1 MASKP
6 CSVDP
11 VLVIGIVI
19 NELKAFDK
27 ANLKDAQG
35 NPAPFDLQDFVTKF
49 YAERLKG
56 TNNIGMATSATQM
69 VPKAI
74 KSALTYLTI
83 EKNNKLVDRLESK
96 GVDRAAVNTLITE
109 FEDINAVGNYV
120 VGVDPA
126 IQAAAIANANT
137 HPAPKQG
144 RPSKNA
150 ILNRTLWSILEDA
163 QGFVAAPWSHLL
175 TTGQEAF
182 EAVINPST
190 GKKEYDN
197 VKDPAKKPMYNT
209 LKALLTAFQGAQVS
223 DGSTL
228 KYSGH
233 TGFKLAAS
241 VATNDKSLMQSDY
254 VLTITDNNGAPL
266 LFDENGKIDAVN
278 GRQMYYSLRPNNEKV
293 NSQIIHSY
301 VDTYTNKINRELSA
315 GKITA
320 KEAKTA
326 IAKFKEEFTALRKE
340 QFDTTEGIINTI
352 KNSPG
357 KVVMLNITG
366 GSKGYINESLNPLS
380 KVWDKLSK
388 EEKDSIQVDD
398 TTTGF
403 TYITLNNVQGPVQLQ
418 ATPIPFNTELMES
431 IINVL
436 TQPVKKGGVLLNGY
450 DKKAYVKQFINNAKG
465 KFNIGVN
472 PITGEV
478 ILMIY
483 GTTVNVNDKNA
494 GKILKDMFTNPK
506 LMFKDEKKQLYVNI
520 NNRLI
525 KSKTYDFFNVNAGVV
540 TVETKDYVED
550 LLLSYLQ
557 IKAQPNA
564 EGEIHALNGYLKWEL
579 SEEGVV
585 AKEELPENRKAA
597 EVTSKVIE
605 SNPDDLDTNRLI
617 LGMGT
622 AAENAAADLWWK
634 SSPLAKV
641 IPLHV
646 LRNIANSN
654 AWASWNLAGITLYNG
669 SDNTHIYHEAW
680 HAFSQLYLTVA
691 QKKSLYAEVAKQTG
705 SFKVVVKK
713 FNADGVKTEVL
724 QSVDFNKATP
734 RQLEEYIAEEFR
746 AFAKSAGTASV
757 RGSVKR
763 NIFQRI
769 WDAIKAFF
777 SGVRTTDVVTQPDSI
792 NVMTEIFNKLYK
804 GDVNDYSPSADNAIF
819 HSANSGIVKVEEVIV
834 GEGQLNY
841 AESKLLVDSIDGL
854 VSEYITKT
862 GKAYSTPRIF
872 LTVRNRDKVF
882 DSVKIKMHTRLGVLT
897 AELEANEKLTAEDPN
912 KWTEQLKQLK
922 ERDIDIINYGLNNW
936 GDHNNQKDETG
947 VMGFYKEHSSFS
959 ELMKAPIL
967 KDDDSVG
974 VDSDEKDL
982 NNSSRRDNRAGND
995 VSSKELAD
1003 KLVLYV
1009 VRSLID
1015 VNPGG
1020 DFVMNSL
1027 GFPKLASFSITWNS
1041 LVRTVSGSSSIEE
1054 LNNKLVDLS
1063 QTGHPI
1069 FSQLLEKLG
1078 SPELQLISKNGNIES
1093 VKTESEKDLWLK
1105 FWQAFNKPRIPINSF
1120 IVNKDANGMLTYKVG
1135 RASAEYQKIVSKW
1148 ASNFLSSN
1156 EESDY
1161 IDKSAN
1167 NINTL
1172 KLDAV
1177 IEEFVESVPIKAKN
1191 EIRYKV
1197 KAGRHFDFLK
1207 AIGIKLT
1214 DNEAI
1219 RKEVETTSIVN
1230 HIADT
1235 LALYNNNSTLAPITN
1250 PIAILKD
1257 SFKGLRLQPNA
1268 KEGVLVNVPNVA
1280 SRVNE
1285 LAELE
1290 AELSDEY
1297 SSLSRVTASGDR
1309 QFEQSLN
1316 STMTGIT
1323 DALNKVEKFQDLYTD
1338 PMWQHMEYLDP
1349 LNNTNSQVSVI
1360 LNSLFVLDINPT
1372 KPGWGERRKDSKG
1385 NPNTINMNN
1394 LSGAMIIDYDYSDR
1408 GVAQSGMNLTDK
1420 FITDLHSVLDGG
1432 FFGQPQHGSKQS
1444 YFSTKLSTAY
1454 TYADKTQ
1461 NHLYVSSSD
1470 FLPVKGSTYVKG
1482 SAEAL
1487 KIVKRYIQAEVLRI
1501 DMVKNDP
1508 FYNTVVGFDNAA
1520 KFTLFDN
1527 NMLSK
1532 RVKAALLKDD
1542 FIAAVKASPNGITGV
1557 LESPEY
1563 AELNTNI
1570 KDGFTTYFK
1579 KLEADY
1585 SNNILAQTNVY
1596 YKDEF
1601 LHDAIQPKIYQDILK
1616 ASGNYT
1622 DAQIAEMTAVEKVNK
1637 PAPAARFEE
1646 EEESFNKK
1654 PKVYE
1659 YKYKNPAL
1667 IANLKTAAM
1676 RSFAVNSWIH
1686 KVEMMTLFYGDAFQ
1700 YNHTKE
1706 EFNKRNSTF
1715 ASSGDI
1721 FATDRIALAYV
1732 NSSKNIKGQLDYM
1745 RSYAATLEKSPVRE
1759 FDGTFNTAILKDNNV
1774 RTAYYETLGKLFIA
1788 NMKADNPKISNK
1800 EINEELYGKD
1810 GTSAKPTGGKMAN
1823 YNKMTEGDGQG
1834 WVSFDAYR
1842 ILKKIESKWSPA
1854 QENAYQR
1861 VIAGE
1866 TLSADDIVE
1875 FFPVYKVQHA
1885 GNLKNT
1891 RGVPTVPITA
1901 IHKFA
1906 LYPMIPTV
1914 IQNSPLDAIH
1924 KQMIKEGVD
1933 YALFQSGSKLSSIT
1947 SNDKKEADSIFK
1959 GNNTSDLEFAPG
1971 KDGNVFTK
1979 NTIFLRNLKNQLDL
1993 NTDYKGKTIFSTQLR
2008 GLLNSGLIEQGIP
2021 VDYKK
2026 GEDFNKRY
2034 IAWNKM
2040 SEAKQMESSDM
2051 FKLSRSFEN
2060 RMSRLVQ
2067 LNVEKLVKSL
2077 GWSWSSEDV
2086 NTRVPV
2092 GPLEPMRDYIRS
2104 ELTKQG
2110 FAKHEIDFIDV
2121 DAKGNL
2127 VRDVSSS
2134 FSGPQIERLLMSI
2147 INNRIIKQNMTGE
2160 ALVQVAVSFT
2170 QDNKFTKPTDEQ
2182 EALYG
2187 FGTSG
2192 LPFYMPDTSGKGE
2205 ATKASK
2211 VKIALQGN
2219 FKNLFQTTYFKK
2231 NDKGGYVPDGTI
2243 AVWDT
2248 TPATATTKFKR
2259 ELNFEKSR
2267 LRLNEMLR
2275 VEEWLNIDENRKKVT
2290 LTGVRIPV
2298 QGLNSMEYM
2307 EVYEF
2312 LPPIAGSIIIL
2323 PSEIVAKSGGDF
2335 DVDKLTT
2342 YFPHITRNGTLISG
2356 DKFKSNG
2363 WEKDIDAEMAKID
2376 AKIQKSFGS
2385 ILGSESLAK
2394 IKATLKDKKKDHT
2407 EALTA
2412 LTARKELAD
2421 AKAQSSFEDIKAG
2434 FIEYFRTS
2442 PVRID
2447 IKKAID
2453 NKDNDALLQVLDN
2466 YESLDGLKNKGNGIH
2481 EAYKA
2486 IKALGLD
2493 EIDAIFEELH
2503 KDQIDLT
2510 NIKKN
2515 AEYKKLLGEYTDLQ
2529 DQKKHFIASVQ
2540 NDLIT
2545 DMVSILSLHHNAAPL
2560 LTPNDTHLVKPISRT
2575 LESQVQ
2581 SFDFKASRMAGE
2593 DRESVGGISPSRVFE
2608 EDYNLKKHQDNLA
2621 GMGSLGIVAIDN
2633 KYNPIF
2639 DAAGAHLLPTFK
2651 TTSGK
2656 VIPVNVF
2663 LKTNK
2668 MPFMKDK
2675 KVVLDKGKQVE
2686 VISLSALKDKDGKN
2700 SIAEIKS
2707 QLVNGYV
2714 DVEKDAWVAFI
2725 QGNKEVTPMLLFLNK
2740 MGVPIE
2746 DAIYFVSNPLTR
2758 KYINA
2763 RKLSNGILG
2772 DLMSAPYIEE
2782 QIKHRAR
2789 VETYPDVL
2797 PGGEKRYELMNTLL
2811 EGGKTLS
2818 LDNMKKLVSSKNESS
2833 NLAKGSFLHYIYLED
2848 MMRGYDDIKAKTN
2861 VDTKKVPS
2869 LHEAQLRAE
2878 KVKELYDSESMPSS
2892 IINYIEKNSS
2902 ISGFFLKDFASQ
2914 LWGKLF
2920 PLRNNNVKNAY
2931 LNKILANYSQI
2942 KAIEK
2947 QTGYSKERFIT
2958 EFDNNFISFIFTNQI
2973 KDVEAGKSE
2982 YYKGI
2987 RTSKTPIKY
2996 AEGINKAAFVKKGK
3010 TKPVI
3015 HINIKN
3021 IEQEFNNAAYLATA
3035 KGPTGYITQ
3044 GLAPVDA
3051 GAFANSQSGR
3061 KEYENFVVE
3070 REYLRYS
3077 YPINTLST
3085 NAEFNQQVMA
3095 LVNEPEQSGENQT
3108 QYEARIKKTAYENF
3122 LRDKALDN
3130 TFNFYKLFKAGEASY
3145 PKRMMKLLS
3154 DYPLLKE
3161 KYPVLK
3167 QFAIR
3172 APKKGGEYDANHMNL
3187 LLTDARDLDQ
3197 DSTTQYYNDIKSLSK
3212 DAVLIAQDKK
3222 SAKKVGEENKFI
3234 NEFFKRLSLFGF
3246 MQSGLSYGS
3255 ETAFNKILPYDDY
3268 ARIVSEGMKKINDQL
3283 QWKKL
3288 SDSQIAEFENSK
3300 KHITRVDDKG
3310 VTYGADIGILNQFLV
3325 QFKTNNDT
3333 TNKSTRVAGIDWT
3346 QKATPNVLRDSQSG
3360 LTTIDNS
3367 PFIFPTATR
3376 GVFTLSKEANVNTG
3390 KTDDEGNPILIKRP
3404 LIYKELKDIID
3415 MNADNAYFVFNSP
3428 AEKENPYGG
3437 ISITDKDTEEQ
3448 VAEKIAMIEAQFTAG
3463 KKIVFMEGGY
3473 AQALIEETQM
3483 NAPEVVVQSNAEFDE
3498 ADKLTPIEQNFTD
3511 GQGGRKMQDVFKG
3524 KSTMDLIIS
3533 GDRTRTTR
3541 ANTDIQRMAK
3551 DYGLSKISDLV
3562 GKVIRMT
3569 DKTGRQVYTRI
3580 TKVTPFTQQY
3590 QDQTWQKEGWEK
3602 SVTDKHVGQY
3612 PYAIE
3617 FEVVNKPTQVQSAI
3631 LPTDKIIFGHPTI
3644 GKSFLKKQGGSDF
3657 ISLDDDYS
3665 TEINKAVEVIAT
3677 KYKVTTYQVKDGG
3690 SQKWNSE
3697 YDAMMQRM
3705 FDVARK
3711 RAVSENKTLFTS
3723 NTNLLRNNT
3732 ESFDK
3737 VINLTDEEFEKRI
3750 QKRGA
3755 KYDTKQWKAQIN
3767 EAISKIPSSKVITT
3781 DKYLSDLLPTQVQ
3794 SQLNAAPKSEFFR
3807 SLSTQLA
3814 DKFGYIN
3821 PGSEV
3826 EVDILDI
3833 LSKQQMI
3840 SQQDIN
3846 NAEENCK

>member
-1 MASKP
+1 MASNP
-6 CSVDP
+6 CNVDP

-35 NPAPFDLQDFVTKF
+35 NPVPFDLQDFVTKF

-83 EKNNKLVDRLESK
+83 EKNVKLVERLDSK
-96 GVDRAAVNTLITE
+96 GLDINAVKALIIE
-109 FEDINAVGNYV
+109 FEDINAVGKYV

-126 IQAAAIANANT
+126 VQAAAIANANT
-137 HPAPKQG
+137 HPAPKKG
-144 RPSKNA
+144 RPSKSA
-150 ILNRTLWSILEDA
+150 ILNRNLWRILEDIGA
-163 QGFVAAPWSHLL
+163 FVAVPWNHL
-175 TTGQEAF
+175 TSTGQEAT
-182 EAVINPST
+182 EKVVNPIT
-190 GKKEYDN
+190 GLKEFSN
-197 VKDPAKKPMYNT
+197 VKDQAKKPMYNT
-209 LKALLTAFQGAQVS
+209 LDGILKALQGTQLVNAS
-223 DGSTL
+223 EL

-241 VATNDKSLMQSDY
+241 VATNDKSLMGSDY
-254 VLTITDNNGAPL
+254 ILTITDNEGVPL
-266 LFDENGKIDAVN
+266 LFDETGKIDDIN
-278 GRQMYYSLRPNNEKV
+278 GRQMYYSLRRNDEKN
-293 NSQIIHSY
+293 NSQAIYSY
-301 VDTYTNKINRELSA
+301 VDKYTDKINREVTT
-315 GKITA
+315 GKLTE
-320 KEAKTA
+320 KEAKEV
-326 IAKFKEEFTALRKE
+326 IAKFKEELTTLRKE
-340 QFDTTEGIINTI
+340 QFKIVDDVINAI
-352 KNSPG
+352 NNKED
-357 KVVMLNITG
+357 KVVMLDITG
-366 GSKGYINESLNPLS
+366 GSRGYLNPTLTPLS
-380 KVWDKLSK
+380 VVWDKLK
-388 EEKDSIQVDD
+388 KHEKTSIKVDD
-398 TTTGF
+398 VTTGF
-403 TYITLNNVQGPVQLQ
+403 TDITLDNVQSPVQLQ
-418 ATPIPFNTELMES
+418 ATPIPFNTDLMKS
-431 IINVL
+431 IIDVL
-436 TQPVKKGGVLLNGY
+436 TKPVKKNGVLLHAG
-450 DKKAYVKQFINNAKG
+450 DKKTYVTQFINNTKG
-465 KFNIGVN
+465 KFHIGVDPN
-472 PITGEV
+472 TGAAS
-478 ILMIY
+478 LMVF
-483 GTTVNVNDKNA
+483 GTAIDLNDKKA
-494 GKILKDMFTNPK
+494 GAKLLEIFTKKDIY
-506 LMFKDEKKQLYVNI
+506 LNI
-520 NNRLI
+520 NNRLL
-525 KSKTYDFFNVNAGVV
+525 KNGTYDFYNVGDDNIINS
-540 TVETKDYVED
+540 EKRPYVDD
-550 LLLSYLQ
+550 LLLSYLK
-557 IKAQPNA
+557 IAGKPNS
-564 EGEIHALNGYLKWEL
+564 EGELHSLNGYFNWEV

-597 EVTSKVIE
+597 EVSAEVAE
-605 SNPDDLDTNRLI
+605 SNPDDLDTNRVI
-617 LGMGT
+617 LNMGT

-634 SSPLAKV
+634 SSPLSKV

-646 LRNIANSN
+646 LRNIANSD
-654 AWASWNLAGITLYNG
+654 AWARWNLSGITLFNG

-680 HAFSQLYLTVA
+680 HAFSQLYLTIE
-691 QKKSLYAEVAKQTG
+691 QKKQLYAEVAKQSG
-705 SFKVVVKK
+705 SFKVAVKK
-713 FNADGVKTEVL
+713 INAEGVKVTTLE
-724 QSVDFNKATP
+724 SVDFNKATP

-746 AFAKSAGTASV
+746 AFAKSGGTTSV
-757 RGSVKR
+757 KGSVKR
-763 NIFQRI
+763 NLFQRI

-777 SGVRTTDVVTQPDSI
+777 SDVRTTDIITQPDSI
-792 NVMTEIFNKLYK
+792 NSMTEVFNKLYR
-804 GDVNDYSPSADNAIF
+804 GDVNSYSHSVDNVMF
-819 HSANSGIVKVEEVIV
+819 HSANSDRIIEVDSV
-834 GEGQLNY
+834 TEKSELNY
-841 AESKLLVDSIDGL
+841 AESKLLIDSIDGL

-872 LTVRNRDKVF
+872 LTAKNRDKVF
-882 DSVKIKMHTRLGVLT
+882 DSVRTKMHARLGVLT
-897 AELEANEKLTAEDPN
+897 DEFEANEKLPADSSE
-912 KWTEQLKQLK
+912 KWTEQLKQIK
-922 ERDIDIINYGLNNW
+922 ERDIFIIDYGLKNW
-936 GDHNNQKDETG
+936 GDHNNQKDNTG

-967 KDDDSVG
+967 KDDGSVG

-995 VSSKELAD
+995 VSSKERAD

-1027 GFPKLASFSITWNS
+1027 GFPKLASFSTTWNS

-1078 SPELQLISKNGNIES
+1078 SPELQLISKNGTIES

-1161 IDKSAN
+1161 IDKNAD

-1177 IEEFVESVPIKAKN
+1177 IDEFVESVPIKAKN
-1191 EIRYKV
+1191 EIRYRV

-1207 AIGIKLT
+1207 AIGLNLT

-1219 RKEVETTSIVN
+1219 RKEVESLSIVN
-1230 HIADT
+1230 YIADA
-1235 LALYNNNSTLAPITN
+1235 LAMYNNNPALPPITN
-1250 PIAILKD
+1250 PIGVLKD
-1257 SFKGLRLQPNA
+1257 SFQGLRLQTNA
-1268 KEGVLVNVPNVA
+1268 KEGVLINVPNVA
-1280 SRVNE
+1280 SRINE

-1323 DALNKVEKFQDLYTD
+1323 DALNKAEKFQDLYTD
-1338 PMWQHMEYLDP
+1338 PMWKHMEYLDP
-1349 LNNTNSQVSVI
+1349 LNNPDSKTSVI

-1408 GVAQSGMNLTDK
+1408 GVAQSGMNITDK

-1444 YFSTKLSTAY
+1444 YFSTKLGTVY
-1454 TYADKTQ
+1454 TYADKAQ
-1461 NHLYVSSSD
+1461 NHMYVSSSD
-1470 FLPVKGSTYVKG
+1470 FLPTTGSTYVKG
-1482 SAEAL
+1482 SDEAF
-1487 KIVKRYIQAEVLRI
+1487 KIVKKYIQAEILRI
-1501 DMVKNDP
+1501 DMVKKDP
-1508 FYNTVVGFDNAA
+1508 AFYNTLVGFKNAD
-1520 KFTLFDN
+1520 KFSLFDN
-1527 NMLSK
+1527 NMLTK
-1532 RVKAALLKDD
+1532 RVKELLLKEE
-1542 FIAAVKASPNGITGV
+1542 FIAAIKASPNGITGV
-1557 LESPEY
+1557 LDSPEY
-1563 AELNTNI
+1563 DELNNNI
-1570 KDGFTTYFK
+1570 KEGFTAYFK

-1585 SNNILAQTNVY
+1585 SNNLLSQTNVY
-1596 YKDEF
+1596 HKGEF

-1616 ASGNYT
+1616 ATGTYT

-1659 YKYKNPAL
+1659 YKYKNPAI
-1667 IANLKTAAM
+1667 IAKLKTAAM

-1686 KVEMMTLFYGDAFQ
+1686 KVEMVTLFYGNIFQ
-1700 YNHTKE
+1700 YNHVKE

-1721 FATDRIALAYV
+1721 FATDRIASDYV
-1732 NSSKNIKGQLDYM
+1732 NSSKNTKGQLDYM
-1745 RSYAATLEKSPVRE
+1745 RSYAATLENSPVRE
-1759 FDGTFNTAILKDNNV
+1759 FDGTFNTAILKDNDV
-1774 RTAYYETLGKLFIA
+1774 RSSYYETLAKLFTA
-1788 NMKADNPKISNK
+1788 NMKAEGASDE
-1800 EINEELYGKD
+1800 EIQKELYGE
-1810 GTSAKPTGGKMAN
+1810 GTAEKPKGGKMAN

-1885 GNLKNT
+1885 GNLKNP
-1891 RGVPTVPITA
+1891 RNIPTLPITA

-1914 IQNSPLDAIH
+1914 IQNTPLDTIH
-1924 KQMIKEGVD
+1924 KQMIKESID

-1947 SNDKKEADSIFK
+1947 SNENKEADSIFK
-1959 GNNTSDLEFAPG
+1959 GNNTSDLEFVPG

-1993 NTDYKGKTIFSTQLR
+1993 NTDYKGKTIYSTQLR
-2008 GLLNSGLIEQGIP
+2008 GMLTEGLIENGIP
-2021 VDYKK
+2021 IDYKK
-2026 GEDFNKRY
+2026 GEDFNKRF

-2040 SEAKQMESSDM
+2040 SEAQQMESSDM

-2060 RMSRLVQ
+2060 RMDRLVQ

-2077 GWSWSSEDV
+2077 DWSWSSDDIA
-2086 NTRVPV
+2086 TRVPV
-2092 GPLEPMRDYIRS
+2092 GPLESMKTFLAT
-2104 ELTKQG
+2104 ELKKQG

-2121 DAKGNL
+2121 DKNGNL

-2134 FSGPQIERLLMSI
+2134 FSGPQIERLLMAV

-2160 ALVQVAVSFT
+2160 ALVQVAISFT
-2170 QDNKFTKPTDEQ
+2170 QDNKFTKPTEEQ
-2182 EALYG
+2182 EALYK

-2192 LPFYMPDTSGKGE
+2192 LPFYMPDTSGKKDPDP
-2205 ATKASK
+2205 TKASK
-2211 VKIALQGN
+2211 VKIALQGD
-2219 FKNLFQTTYFKK
+2219 FENLFKTKYFKK
-2231 NDKGGYVPDGTI
+2231 NDKGEYVPDGTI

-2356 DKFKSNG
+2356 DKFKSNA
-2363 WEKDIDAEMAKID
+2363 WRKDINDEMAKID

-2394 IKATLKDKKKDHT
+2394 IKTTLKDKKKDHA

-2421 AKAQSSFEDIKAG
+2421 AKAQSYFEDLKTG
-2434 FIEYFRTS
+2434 FVEYFRTS
-2442 PVRID
+2442 PVLVD
-2447 IKKAID
+2447 IKKALD
-2453 NKDNDALLQVLDN
+2453 NKDNNALLKVLDA
-2466 YESLDGLKNKGNGIH
+2466 YEKIGGLENKGSSIH
-2481 EAYKA
+2481 DAYKA
-2486 IKALGLD
+2486 IKALDLD
-2493 EIDAIFEELH
+2493 EIDSIFEELH
-2503 KDQIDLT
+2503 KDEIDLT

-2515 AEYKKLLGEYTDLQ
+2515 AEYKQLVAEYTDLQ
-2529 DQKKHFIASVQ
+2529 DQEKHFIASVQ

-2545 DMVSILSLHHNAAPL
+2545 DMVSILSLPHNAASL
-2560 LTPNDTHLVKPISRT
+2560 LTPNDTHILKPISRI
-2575 LESQVQ
+2575 LEPQVQ
-2581 SFDFKASRMAGE
+2581 SNDFKASRMAGQE
-2593 DRESVGGISPSRVFE
+2593 RESEGGISPSRTFE
-2608 EDYNLKKHQDNLA
+2608 EDYNLQKHQDNLA
-2621 GMGSLGIVAIDN
+2621 GMGALGIVAIDN
-2633 KYNPIF
+2633 KYNSIF
-2639 DAAGAHLLPTFK
+2639 DAAGAHLLPTYK
-2651 TTSGK
+2651 TSSGK
-2656 VIPVNVF
+2656 QLPVNVF
-2663 LKTNK
+2663 LKTSK
-2668 MPFMKDK
+2668 IPYMKDK
-2675 KVVLDKGKQVE
+2675 KPILDEKGKQVE
-2686 VISLSALKDKDGKN
+2686 VISLSTLKDKDGKN
-2700 SIAEIKS
+2700 SIAEVKS
-2707 QLVNGYV
+2707 QLINGNV

-2763 RKLSNGILG
+2763 RKLSTGVLG
-2772 DLMSAPYIEE
+2772 DLMSSPFEEE

-2789 VETYPDVL
+2789 VETWGKTL
-2797 PGGEKRYELMNTLL
+2797 LGAEKRYEEMNTLL
-2811 EGGKTLS
+2811 EDGKTLT
-2818 LDNMKKLVSSKNESS
+2818 LDNMKKLVSSNNESS
-2833 NLAKGSFLHYIYLED
+2833 NLARGSFLHYIYLED

-2878 KVKELYDSESMPSS
+2878 KVKELYESESMPNS
-2892 IINYIEKNSS
+2892 IINYIEKHSS

-2931 LNKILANYSQI
+2931 LNKILDNYSQI

-2958 EFDNNFISFIFTNQI
+2958 EFDNNFIAFIFTNQI
-2973 KDVEAGKSE
+2973 KGVEAGKSE

-2996 AEGINKAAFVKKGK
+2996 AEGINKAAFVKKDK

-3015 HINIKN
+3015 YINIKN

-3035 KGPTGYITQ
+3035 KGPTGYTAQ

-3061 KEYENFVVE
+3061 KEYENFVIE

-3108 QYEARIKKTAYENF
+3108 QYEARVKKTAYENF

-3172 APKKGGEYDANHMNL
+3172 APKKGAEYDANHMNL

-3197 DSTTQYYNDIKSLSK
+3197 DSTTQYYNDIKELSESK
-3212 DAVLIAQDKK
+3212 EILIAQDKK
-3222 SAKKVGEENKFI
+3222 SAKKVGEENNFI
-3234 NEFFKRLSLFGF
+3234 NDFFKRLSLFGF
-3246 MQSGLSYGS
+3246 MQSGLSYGT
-3255 ETAFNKILPYDDY
+3255 ETAFNKILPYNDY

-3333 TNKSTRVAGIDWT
+3333 TNKSTRIAGIDWT

-3367 PFIFPTATR
+3367 PFIFPTGTR

-3473 AQALIEETQM
+3473 AQALIAETQM
-3483 NAPEVVVQSNAEFDE
+3483 NAPEV
-3498 ADKLTPIEQNFTD
+3498 
-3511 GQGGRKMQDVFKG
+3511 
-3524 KSTMDLIIS
+3524 
-3533 GDRTRTTR
+3533 
-3541 ANTDIQRMAK
+3541 
-3551 DYGLSKISDLV
+3551 
-3562 GKVIRMT
+3562 
-3569 DKTGRQVYTRI
+3569 
-3580 TKVTPFTQQY
+3580 
-3590 QDQTWQKEGWEK
+3590 
-3602 SVTDKHVGQY
+3602 
-3612 PYAIE
+3612 
-3617 FEVVNKPTQVQSAI
+3617 I
-3631 LPTDKIIFGHPTI
+3631 LPGEET
-3644 GKSFLKKQGGSDF
+3644 
-3657 ISLDDDYS
+3657 
-3665 TEINKAVEVIAT
+3665 KAKGE
-3677 KYKVTTYQVKDGG
+3677 
-3690 SQKWNSE
+3690 
-3697 YDAMMQRM
+3697 
-3705 FDVARK
+3705 
-3711 RAVSENKTLFTS
+3711 
-3723 NTNLLRNNT
+3723 
-3732 ESFDK
+3732 
-3737 VINLTDEEFEKRI
+3737 
-3750 QKRGA
+3750 
-3755 KYDTKQWKAQIN
+3755 
-3767 EAISKIPSSKVITT
+3767 
-3781 DKYLSDLLPTQVQ
+3781 
-3794 SQLNAAPKSEFFR
+3794 LNAASKSEFFR
-3807 SLSTQLA
+3807 YLSTQLA

>member
-1 MASKP
+1 MASNP
-6 CSVDP
+6 CNVDP

-35 NPAPFDLQDFVTKF
+35 NPVPFDLQDFVTKF

-83 EKNNKLVDRLESK
+83 EKNVKLVERLESK
-96 GVDRAAVNTLITE
+96 GVDRAAITNLITE
-109 FEDINAVGNYV
+109 FEDINAVGKYV

-137 HPAPKQG
+137 HPAPKKG

-150 ILNRTLWSILEDA
+150 ILNRTLWSILDDA
-163 QGFVAAPWSHLL
+163 QAFVAAPWSHLL

-209 LKALLTAFQGAQVS
+209 LKALLTAFQGSQVT

-254 VLTITDNNGAPL
+254 VLTITDNNGVPL
-266 LFDENGKIDAVN
+266 LFDENGKIDAIN

-293 NSQIIHSY
+293 NSQIIYSY
-301 VDTYTNKINRELSA
+301 VDTYTNKINRELAA
-315 GKITA
+315 GKITS
-320 KEAKTA
+320 KEAKDV

-340 QFDTTEGIINTI
+340 QFDITDGIINTI
-352 KNSPG
+352 KNSPD
-357 KVVMLNITG
+357 KVVMLNIIG

-380 KVWDKLSK
+380 KVWDKFTK
-388 EEKDSIQVDD
+388 AEKDSIQVDD

-403 TYITLNNVQGPVQLQ
+403 AYITLDNVQGPIQLQ

-436 TQPVKKGGVLLNGY
+436 TQPVRKGGVLLNGY
-450 DKKAYVKQFINNAKG
+450 DKKAYVTQFINNAKG
-465 KFNIGVN
+465 KFNIGVD

-478 ILMIY
+478 ILMVY
-483 GTTVNVNDKNA
+483 GNTVDLKAKNA
-494 GKILKDMFTNPK
+494 GRILKDMFTNPK

-525 KSKTYDFFNVNAGVV
+525 KSKTYDFFKVDGDAI
-540 TVETKDYVED
+540 TVETKNYVED

-579 SEEGVV
+579 SEEGVT
-585 AKEELPENRKAA
+585 AKEALPENRKAA
-597 EVTSKVIE
+597 EVSAKVIE

-646 LRNIANSN
+646 LRNIANSD
-654 AWASWNLAGITLYNG
+654 AWARWNLSGITLFNG

-680 HAFSQLYLTVA
+680 HAFSQLYLTID
-691 QKKSLYAEVAKQTG
+691 QKKQLYAEAAKQAG

-713 FNADGVKTEVL
+713 FNAEGVK
-724 QSVDFNKATP
+724 VDTLESIAFNKATP
-734 RQLEEYIAEEFR
+734 RQLEEYLAEEFR
-746 AFAKSAGTASV
+746 AFAKSGGTTTV
-757 RGSVKR
+757 KGSVKR
-763 NIFQRI
+763 NLFQRI
-769 WDAIKAFF
+769 WDAIKALF
-777 SGVRTTDVVTQPDSI
+777 SDVRTTDVITQPDSI
-792 NVMTEIFNKLYK
+792 NAMTEVFNKLYR
-804 GDVNDYSPSADNAIF
+804 GNVNSYSPSVDNVMF
-819 HSANSGIVKVEEVIV
+819 HSANAGGIVEEDDVN
-834 GEGQLNY
+834 GEGKLDY
-841 AESKLLVDSIDGL
+841 AESKLFVDSVDGL

-872 LTVRNRDKVF
+872 LTAKNRDKVF
-882 DSVKIKMHTRLGVLT
+882 DSVRTKMHTRLGILT
-897 AELEANEKLTAEDPN
+897 AELEANEKLPVDSPN
-912 KWTEQLKQLK
+912 KWTEQLKQIK
-922 ERDIDIINYGLNNW
+922 ERDIFIIDYGLKNW
-936 GDHNNQKDETG
+936 GDHNNQKDNTG

-959 ELMKAPIL
+959 ELIKAPIL
-967 KDDDSVG
+967 KDDGSVG
-974 VDSDEKDL
+974 VDADEKDL

-1020 DFVMNSL
+1020 DFVMNAL
-1027 GFPKLASFSITWNS
+1027 GFPKLASFSTTWNS

-1078 SPELQLISKNGNIES
+1078 SPELQLISKNGDIES
-1093 VKTESEKDLWLK
+1093 VKSESEKDLWLK

-1120 IVNKDANGMLTYKVG
+1120 IVNKDNNGVLTYKVG

-1156 EESDY
+1156 EESRY
-1161 IDKSAN
+1161 VDKSVN

-1177 IEEFVESVPIKAKN
+1177 IEDFIESVPIKAKN

-1207 AIGIKLT
+1207 AIGINLT

-1219 RKEVETTSIVN
+1219 RKEVEAASIVN
-1230 HIADT
+1230 YIADT

-1268 KEGVLVNVPNVA
+1268 KEGILINVPNVA

-1285 LAELE
+1285 LAEIE

-1323 DALNKVEKFQDLYTD
+1323 DALNKAEKFQDLYTD

-1349 LNNTNSQVSVI
+1349 LNNPNSKVSVI

-1372 KPGWGERRKDSKG
+1372 KPGWGERRKDAKG

-1444 YFSTKLSTAY
+1444 YFSTKLGTVY
-1454 TYADKTQ
+1454 TYAGKTQ

-1470 FLPVKGSTYVKG
+1470 FLPTKGSTYVKG

-1487 KIVKRYIQAEVLRI
+1487 KIVKKYIQAEILRI
-1501 DMVKNDP
+1501 DMVKKDP
-1508 FYNTVVGFDNAA
+1508 FYNTVVGFDNAT

-1527 NMLSK
+1527 NMLTK

-1557 LESPEY
+1557 LDSPEY

-1570 KDGFTTYFK
+1570 KDGFTAYFK

-1585 SNNILAQTNVY
+1585 SKNILAQTNVY

-1700 YNHTKE
+1700 YNHAKE

-1732 NSSKNIKGQLDYM
+1732 NTSKNSKGQLDYM
-1745 RSYAATLEKSPVRE
+1745 RSYAATLENSPVRE
-1759 FDGTFNTAILKDNNV
+1759 FDGTFNTAILKDNDV
-1774 RTAYYETLGKLFIA
+1774 RSFYYETLAKLFIA
-1788 NMKADNPKISNK
+1788 NMKAEGASDETIQK
-1800 EINEELYGKD
+1800 ELYGE
-1810 GTSAKPTGGKMAN
+1810 GTAEKPKGGKMAN

-1842 ILKKIESKWSPA
+1842 ILKKVESKWSPA

-1891 RGVPTVPITA
+1891 RNVPTVPITA

-1914 IQNSPLDAIH
+1914 IQNTPLDAIH

-1947 SNDKKEADSIFK
+1947 SNDKKQADSIFK
-1959 GNNTSDLEFAPG
+1959 GNNTSDLEFVPG

-2008 GLLNSGLIEQGIP
+2008 GLLNSGLIEQGVP

-2026 GEDFNKRY
+2026 GEDFDKRY

-2077 GWSWSSEDV
+2077 GWGWSSEDV
-2086 NTRVPV
+2086 DTRVPV

-2170 QDNKFTKPTDEQ
+2170 QDNKFTKPTDAQ

-2205 ATKASK
+2205 ATKACK
-2211 VKIALQGN
+2211 VKIALHGD
-2219 FKNLFQTTYFKK
+2219 FENLFKTKYFKK
-2231 NDKGGYVPDGTI
+2231 NDKGEYVSDGMI
-2243 AVWDT
+2243 GVWDT
-2248 TPATATTKFKR
+2248 IPATATTKFRR

-2267 LRLNEMLR
+2267 VRLNEMLR
-2275 VEEWLNIDENRKKVT
+2275 VDEWLNIEDNRKKVT

-2312 LPPIAGSIIIL
+2312 LPPIAGSVIIL

-2356 DKFKSNG
+2356 DKFKSNA

-2394 IKATLKDKKKDHT
+2394 IKTTLKDKKKDHT

-2421 AKAQSSFEDIKAG
+2421 AKAQSYFEDLKTG
-2434 FIEYFRTS
+2434 FVEYFRTA
-2442 PVRID
+2442 PVLVD
-2447 IKKAID
+2447 IKKALD
-2453 NKDNDALLQVLDN
+2453 NKDNDTLLKVLDA
-2466 YESLDGLKNKGNGIH
+2466 YENLGGLSNKGNGIH
-2481 EAYKA
+2481 DAYKA
-2486 IKALGLD
+2486 IKTLDLD

-2503 KDQIDLT
+2503 KDEVDLT

-2560 LTPNDTHLVKPISRT
+2560 LTPNDTHLIKPISRT

-2581 SFDFKASRMAGE
+2581 SYDFKASRIAGE
-2593 DRESVGGISPSRVFE
+2593 DRESEGGVSPSRVYE

-2639 DAAGAHLLPTFK
+2639 DSAGAHLLPTYK
-2651 TTSGK
+2651 TSSDK
-2656 VIPVNVF
+2656 ELPVNVF

-2668 MPFMKDK
+2668 MPYMKDK
-2675 KVVLDKGKQVE
+2675 KPVLDAKGKQVE

-2758 KYINA
+2758 KYINS
-2763 RKLSNGILG
+2763 RKLSTGVLG
-2772 DLMSAPYIEE
+2772 DLMSSPFVEE

-2789 VETYPDVL
+2789 VETWGKAL
-2797 PGGEKRYELMNTLL
+2797 PGAEKRYEEMNTLL
-2811 EGGKTLS
+2811 EDGKTLT

-2833 NLAKGSFLHYIYLED
+2833 NLARGSFLHYIYLED
-2848 MMRGYDDIKAKTN
+2848 LMRGYDDIKAKTN

-2973 KDVEAGKSE
+2973 KGVEAGKSE

-2987 RTSKTPIKY
+2987 RTSKTLIKY
-2996 AEGINKAAFVKKGK
+2996 AEGINKAAFVKKDK

-3015 HINIKN
+3015 YINIKN

-3035 KGPTGYITQ
+3035 KGVVSYTAQ

-3077 YPINTLST
+3077 YPINTLTT
-3085 NAEFNQQVMA
+3085 NAEFNQHVMT

-3108 QYEARIKKTAYENF
+3108 QYEARVKKTAYENF

-3172 APKKGGEYDANHMNL
+3172 APKKGAEYDANHMNL

-3197 DSTTQYYNDIKSLSK
+3197 DSTTQYYNDIKELSESK
-3212 DAVLIAQDKK
+3212 EILIAQDKK
-3222 SAKKVGEENKFI
+3222 SAKRVGEENNFI
-3234 NEFFKRLSLFGF
+3234 NDFFKRLSLFGF

-3255 ETAFNKILPYDDY
+3255 ETAFNKILPYGDY

-3288 SDSQIAEFENSK
+3288 SDNQIEEFKDSK
-3300 KHITRVDDKG
+3300 KHITRVENG
-3310 VTYGADIGILNQFLV
+3310 VYYGADIGILNQFLV

-3333 TNKSTRVAGIDWT
+3333 ANKSTRIAGIDWT

-3390 KTDDEGNPILIKRP
+3390 KTDADGNPILIKRE
-3404 LIYKELKDIID
+3404 LIYKELKDMID

-3428 AEKENPYGG
+3428 AEKVNPYGG

-3473 AQALIEETQM
+3473 AQELIAETQM
-3483 NAPEVVVQSNAEFDE
+3483 NAPEVIS
-3498 ADKLTPIEQNFTD
+3498 
-3511 GQGGRKMQDVFKG
+3511 G
-3524 KSTMDLIIS
+3524 KSVKVISDADVTSYITYLEKSSGKAPKEFFTSTTTFKEFYNPSTSKREKAPQTSKWFLQDNGLYDLIDKES
-3533 GDRTRTTR
+3533 GEVYIT
-3541 ANTDIQRMAK
+3541 
-3551 DYGLSKISDLV
+3551 GVDL
-3562 GKVIRMT
+3562 
-3569 DKTGRQVYTRI
+3569 KTGRKTISEAV
-3580 TKVTPFTQQY
+3580 QQP
-3590 QDQTWQKEGWEK
+3590 
-3602 SVTDKHVGQY
+3602 V
-3612 PYAIE
+3612 
-3617 FEVVNKPTQVQSAI
+3617 
-3631 LPTDKIIFGHPTI
+3631 
-3644 GKSFLKKQGGSDF
+3644 
-3657 ISLDDDYS
+3657 
-3665 TEINKAVEVIAT
+3665 
-3677 KYKVTTYQVKDGG
+3677 VKD
-3690 SQKWNSE
+3690 
-3697 YDAMMQRM
+3697 
-3705 FDVARK
+3705 
-3711 RAVSENKTLFTS
+3711 
-3723 NTNLLRNNT
+3723 
-3732 ESFDK
+3732 
-3737 VINLTDEEFEKRI
+3737 
-3750 QKRGA
+3750 
-3755 KYDTKQWKAQIN
+3755 
-3767 EAISKIPSSKVITT
+3767 
-3781 DKYLSDLLPTQVQ
+3781 
-3794 SQLNAAPKSEFFR
+3794 QLNAGPKSEFFR
-3807 SLSTQLA
+3807 YLSTQLA
-3814 DKFGYIN
+3814 DKFGYVN

-3833 LSKQQMI
+3833 LSKQQMVN
-3840 SQQDIN
+3840 QQDIN